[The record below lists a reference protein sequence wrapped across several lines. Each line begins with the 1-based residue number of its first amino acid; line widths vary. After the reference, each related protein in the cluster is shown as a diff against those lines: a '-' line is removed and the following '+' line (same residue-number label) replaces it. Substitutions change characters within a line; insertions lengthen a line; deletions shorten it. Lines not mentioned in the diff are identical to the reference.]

1 MTRSATRERKIA
13 FIKSFGRGSLET
25 AIMSAVSR
33 IGAEN
38 FLTVEQLDEIT
49 SEQVRRARFAQKINL
64 ENRKRRAE

>member
-13 FIKSFGRGSLET
+13 FIKSFGRGSLEA

-38 FLTVEQLDEIT
+38 FLTDDQLDEIT
-49 SEQVRRARFAQKINL
+49 SEQVRGARFAQKLNR
-64 ENRKRRAE
+64 ENRKRRAA